1 MIVRHEHV
9 VEGEFGGILRVQT
22 DLLERAA
29 TGETFGVL
37 GLEHQDRE
45 AARAGL
51 GLGSRDDGDEVRG
64 LAVADEGLLT
74 AQPKAARH
82 PASAGA
88 DRLEVRSGAK
98 NGRASCRERG
108 GQYVWIRGVAAPIKK

>member
-1 MIVRHEHV
+1 MRISDWSSDVCSSDLLLETAPGAAEQMIVRHEHV

-64 LAVADEGLLT
+64 LAVADEG
-74 AQPKAARH
+74 
-82 PASAGA
+82 
-88 DRLEVRSGAK
+88 DRKSTRLNS
-98 NGRASCRERG
+98 SH
-108 GQYVWIRGVAAPIKK
+108 

>member
-1 MIVRHEHV
+1 MRISDWSSDVCSSDLLLETAPGAAEQMIVRHEHV

-37 GLEHQDRE
+37 GLAHHDRK

-51 GLGSRDDGDEVRG
+51 GLGSRDDRNAVRG
-64 LAVADEGLLT
+64 LPVAHELLMT
-74 AQPKAARH
+74 AH
-82 PASAGA
+82 
-88 DRLEVRSGAK
+88 VI
-98 NGRASCRERG
+98 GRASVGER
-108 GQYVWIRGVAAPIKK
+108 VF